1 MCGISAL
8 LRKSS
13 LAKLLQFPL
22 VGTWQVSS
30 GANFV
35 PFGQIFFG
43 ISSPSSAPLFLSGTS
58 PLALESKY
66 PQQDILLT
74 ITFKQLNQLEITRPA
89 ICNRESYWCI
99 RYLGLLRSKK
109 WILSLLIQSGKLL
122 VKVAA
127 ANKKKLTF
135 YTAVMLMA
143 RVTNINMFVD
153 LENTRGKIVKNIN
166 SKQLSKIRTISVGD
180 FVVNVN
186 WIGRVAKVVDCVSVV
201 FDDGSKC
208 EVTSMDH
215 EKLVPVSPSIIYDSQ
230 SRYYPGQRVKVVPS
244 KVSRSTRWLCGTWS
258 ADQDEGTVSGVD
270 VGFAYVDWISSAHID
285 RDTSASPPSRLQK
298 AKDLTLLPCFS
309 HANWQLGDWCM
320 LSSADTKGTTEELLH
335 ASTHGMTRDYWKL
348 DKGFERGNQDS
359 RLEKIFAIIK
369 TRTKVDVV
377 WQDGTC
383 GLELDS
389 HTLLPVGV
397 VNAQEFWP
405 HQFVLEKGTIGN
417 SQRWGVVRGVDAKE
431 RTVKVQWREMHV
443 NAEQIEE
450 TVSAYELVEHPD
462 YSYCF
467 GDIVVQ
473 NQFSD
478 RTDKGQEISENGFG
492 PKADSEGKNL
502 NSDQNETLSAY
513 CLSHIGTVIGFKD
526 GDVEVKWISGL
537 TTKVAPYEIYRVD
550 KYEDSATIP
559 VLLGENTEAFNQ
571 EMFVREMQSDSQKGK
586 ELSNF
591 NDADGS
597 GEKFSWVPTPFSPQ
611 AAIGFFTSIASSI
624 LGSLGHSSLLSRDS
638 SGRISRNAKEYG
650 ILLEEEVLET
660 CYQCAEQDTSE
671 LQILETTNLKQEADE
686 LEEKKCRT
694 LLEPGETSSKFR
706 QFDMVSDCS
715 DHHFLGESK
724 VLAVSQVKRSWLKKV
739 QQEWSILEKNLP
751 ETIYVRVY
759 EERMDLLRAALIGAP
774 GTPYHDGLFF
784 FDIFL
789 PSEFPYEPPMVHYH
803 SGGLRLNPNLYESGK
818 VCLSLLNTWAGSET
832 EVWNP
837 GKSTILQ
844 VLLSLQAL
852 VLNEKPYFN
861 EAGYDKQLGRA
872 EGETNSVSYNENAF
886 LVTCQSMLYIF
897 RKPPKHFET
906 LVKEHFSRRAETI
919 LLACNA
925 YMEGAPVGFALDCGR
940 NGLDANFKECSTGF
954 KIMLAKLFP
963 KLVDAFSNHGI
974 DCSRFR
980 DN

>member
-1 MCGISAL
+1 MDSLFTDSEWETFSESGSSEQEETDFPYGGHACTIL
-8 LRKSS
+8 SS
-13 LAKLLQFPL
+13 LEESIGK
-22 VGTWQVSS
+22 
-30 GANFV
+30 
-35 PFGQIFFG
+35 IDE
-43 ISSPSSAPLFLSGTS
+43 FLSFERGF
-58 PLALESKY
+58 LHG
-66 PQQDILLT
+66 DIV
-74 ITFKQLNQLEITRPA
+74 
-89 ICNRESYWCI
+89 
-99 RYLGLLRSKK
+99 RSVTDPCG
-109 WILSLLIQSGKLL
+109 Q
-122 VKVAA
+122 
-127 ANKKKLTF
+127 
-135 YTAVMLMA
+135 MA

-153 LENTRGKIVKNIN
+153 LENTHGKIVKNIN
-166 SKQLSKIRTISVGD
+166 SKQLSKIRTILVGD
-180 FVVNVN
+180 FVVTAN
-186 WIGRVAKVVDCVSVV
+186 WIGRVVKVVDCVSVI

-208 EVTSMDH
+208 EVTDVDH
-215 EKLVPVSPSIIYDSQ
+215 EKLVPVSPNIIDDAQY
-230 SRYYPGQRVKVVPS
+230 RYYPGQRVKVVPW
-244 KVSRSTRWLCGTWS
+244 KVSQSARWLCGTWS
-258 ADQDEGTVSGVD
+258 GDQDEGTVSCVD
-270 VGFAYVDWISSAHID
+270 VGFVYVDWISSAQID
-285 RDTSASPPSRLQK
+285 RDISASPPSRLQK
-298 AKDLTLLPCFS
+298 AKDLTLLPCFP

-320 LSSADTKGTTEELLH
+320 LSLADAKGTTEELHH
-335 ASTHGMTRDYWKL
+335 ASTHGITRDYLKL
-348 DKGFERGNQDS
+348 DKGFKRGNPDS
-359 RLEKIFAIIK
+359 RLDDIFAIIK

-389 HTLLPVGV
+389 HTLLPVEV
-397 VNAQEFWP
+397 VNAHEFWP

-431 RTVKVQWREMHV
+431 LTVKVQWREMHV
-443 NAEQIEE
+443 SQMNGFDADQIEE

-478 RTDKGQEISENGFG
+478 RADKGQEISENGFG
-492 PKADSEGKNL
+492 PKAASKGKDLNL
-502 NSDQNETLSAY
+502 DQNENLSTY
-513 CLSHIGTVIGFKD
+513 CLSCIGIVVGFKD
-526 GDVEVKWISGL
+526 GGVEVKWASGL
-537 TTKVAPYEIYRVD
+537 TTKVAPYEIYRID
-550 KYEDSATIP
+550 KYEDSATTP
-559 VLLGENTEAFNQ
+559 VHLEENNEAFNQ

-591 NDADGS
+591 NDADES
-597 GEKFSWVPTPFSPQ
+597 NEKFSWVPTPFCPQ

-624 LGSLGHSSLLSRDS
+624 LGSLGPSSLISQDS

-660 CYQCAEQDTSE
+660 CHQCAEQDTSE
-671 LQILETTNLKQEADE
+671 LQILETTNIKQEADE
-686 LEEKKCRT
+686 FQENKGRM
-694 LLEPGETSSKFR
+694 LLKPGETSGKCR

-774 GTPYHDGLFF
+774 GTPYHDGLFL

-789 PSEFPYEPPMVHYH
+789 PSEFPYEPPIVHYH

-886 LVTCQSMLYIF
+886 LVTCQSMLYIL
-897 RKPPKHFET
+897 RKPPKHFEA

-940 NGLDANFKECSTGF
+940 DGLDANFKGSSTGF

-963 KLVDAFSNHGI
+963 KLVDAFSNQGI
-974 DCSRFR
+974 DCSQFR
-980 DN
+980 DK